1 MGLCCAKKMEEI
13 PVIFLYSP
21 SFLPRSKNDG
31 DHNFKRNP
39 ILSVWGVIK
48 EASGNREE
56 WKKYGSREN
65 GKKGTPP
72 SPYMNS
78 YKSLVYPKLW
88 PCRTHPKKHKLWELN
103 YHISPCPCPRL
114 PLWCIQGAAKALE
127 PLAQKAS
134 QVDRLLKENRKVY
147 FPQNI
152 SITPGASQHNIW
164 NCQGT
169 IQNYLTNQWQ
179 GKSIQVK
186 DRYKL
191 WHDPDVVIIRK
202 TLKQLL

>member
-1 MGLCCAKKMEEI
+1 MRRMEKIQQLREWEERGSASCT
-13 PVIFLYSP
+13 SP
-21 SFLPRSKNDG
+21 WIVTTSPWFTPSCDLAEHTQRS
-31 DHNFKRNP
+31 
-39 ILSVWGVIK
+39 
-48 EASGNREE
+48 
-56 WKKYGSREN
+56 
-65 GKKGTPP
+65 
-72 SPYMNS
+72 
-78 YKSLVYPKLW
+78 
-88 PCRTHPKKHKLWELN
+88 
-103 YHISPCPCPRL
+103 ISPCPCPRL
-114 PLWCIQGAAKALE
+114 PSWCIRGAAKALE
-127 PLAQKAS
+127 PLPQKAS

-169 IQNYLTNQWQ
+169 IQNYLTYRWQ

-191 WHDPDVVIIRK
+191 WRDPDVVIIRK